1 MTRSDGTYRILNNLM
16 VEVSGFNSQ
25 IDHFI
30 MYKAG
35 FIVVESKSI
44 QGAVRVNSLGEWE
57 RFGVEHRDRFICR

>member
-1 MTRSDGTYRILNNLM
+1 M